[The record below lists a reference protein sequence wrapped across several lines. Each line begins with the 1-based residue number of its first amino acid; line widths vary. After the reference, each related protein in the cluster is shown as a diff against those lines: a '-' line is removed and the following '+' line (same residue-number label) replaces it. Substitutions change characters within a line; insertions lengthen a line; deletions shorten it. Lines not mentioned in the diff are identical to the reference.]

1 MARLQDG
8 NQTVR
13 IELVKDPVDV
23 TDVVNKQ
30 YADGRFIRYDTDVTG
45 TTDELTTLQR
55 QNARDNIGIPE
66 ALATFTSGGNNR
78 IISTVNVSGD
88 TLTFSDG
95 TAANDLDIE
104 LDTWDGSTPTGGAA
118 TARGN
123 IGALSQTEVD
133 TRVTTVVTTAFV
145 DGLNV
150 NATTLDNLD
159 STDFAR
165 LRRLSDVHRLW
176 RRCPYSCYY
185 SSLYD

>member
-30 YADGRFIRYDTDVTG
+30 YADGRFIRYDADVTG
-45 TTDELTTLQR
+45 TTDELTALQR

-104 LDTWDGSTPTGGAA
+104 LDTWDGTSLTGGAQN
-118 TARGN
+118 ARTT
-123 IGALSQTEVD
+123 IGALSLTEVNTRITD
-133 TRVTTVVTTAFV
+133 TVTTTFV
-145 DGLNV
+145 NDLDVDAITLGGELPSFYYAASNPELN
-150 NATTLDNLD
+150 
-159 STDFAR
+159 S
-165 LRRLSDVHRLW
+165 
-176 RRCPYSCYY
+176 
-185 SSLYD
+185 